1 VRTKQEQDR
10 YDANKRYYNLLEN
23 KKQKREYMKAY
34 SKRPSVIARNK
45 EKYSYANYKEKL
57 VQKYLEEQRQEK
69 LKNFVKEITNDLLN
83 AENSDRFVKYE

>member
-1 VRTKQEQDR
+1 MRTKQEQDR

>member
-1 VRTKQEQDR
+1 MRTKQEQDR

-34 SKRPSVIARNK
+34 SKRPSVVARNK

-83 AENSDRFVKYE
+83 AENSDRFVTYE

>member
-1 VRTKQEQDR
+1 MRTKQKQDR

-34 SKRPSVIARNK
+34 SKRPSVVARNK

-83 AENSDRFVKYE
+83 AENSDRFVTYE

>member
-1 VRTKQEQDR
+1 MRTKQEQDR

-34 SKRPSVIARNK
+34 SKRPSVVARNK

>member
-1 VRTKQEQDR
+1 MRTKQEQDR

-34 SKRPSVIARNK
+34 SKRPSVVARNK

-69 LKNFVKEITNDLLN
+69 LQNFVKEITNDLLN

>member
-1 VRTKQEQDR
+1 
-10 YDANKRYYNLLEN
+10 
-23 KKQKREYMKAY
+23 MKAY

>member
-34 SKRPSVIARNK
+34 SKRPSVVARNK

-83 AENSDRFVKYE
+83 AENSDRFVTYE

>member
-1 VRTKQEQDR
+1 MRTKQEQDR

-83 AENSDRFVKYE
+83 AENSDRFVTYE